1 MTRLEKYLVATATEI
16 IEAETTVSRYFV
28 IGNVKVR
35 VSDHLSKMS
44 DADLQ
49 VIIPLNG
56 GTKYIVTVKDSPGKF
71 LVWNATQIKDFIPSL
86 QIIKGLKEGV
96 QLKPKPKD
104 SAVQKIQLALNN
116 SNTDGGSLT
125 FDGTIIESR
134 LKEKQL
140 TSKQREVFRR
150 IKSTWD
156 ISQIGTLPSMIKV
169 DLGLSNGSVNEDV
182 QIFLTCTSLTYK
194 EILNIYKIIVV
205 DNRMVPTIKL
215 LQEAYSLIVQQD
227 SAII

>member
-1 MTRLEKYLVATATEI
+1 M
-16 IEAETTVSRYFV
+16 
-28 IGNVKVR
+28 
-35 VSDHLSKMS
+35 
-44 DADLQ
+44 
-49 VIIPLNG
+49 
-56 GTKYIVTVKDSPGKF
+56 
-71 LVWNATQIKDFIPSL
+71 

-104 SAVQKIQLALNN
+104 SAVQKIQLALN
-116 SNTDGGSLT
+116 NTDGGSLT

-150 IKSTWD
+150 TKSTWD
-156 ISQIGTLPSMIKV
+156 ISQILPSMIKV

-194 EILNIYKIIVV
+194 EILNIYKIIVEPYGS
-205 DNRMVPTIKL
+205 N
-215 LQEAYSLIVQQD
+215 Y
-227 SAII
+227 

>member
-1 MTRLEKYLVATATEI
+1 MEC
-16 IEAETTVSRYFV
+16 
-28 IGNVKVR
+28 
-35 VSDHLSKMS
+35 
-44 DADLQ
+44 
-49 VIIPLNG
+49 
-56 GTKYIVTVKDSPGKF
+56 
-71 LVWNATQIKDFIPSL
+71 TQIKDFIPSL

-116 SNTDGGSLT
+116 SNTDG
-125 FDGTIIESR
+125 TIIESR

-150 IKSTWD
+150 TKSTWD

-205 DNRMVPTIKL
+205 DNHMVPTIKL
-215 LQEAYSLIVQQD
+215 LQEAYSLIVQ
-227 SAII
+227 

>member
-1 MTRLEKYLVATATEI
+1 MECN
-16 IEAETTVSRYFV
+16 S
-28 IGNVKVR
+28 N
-35 VSDHLSKMS
+35 
-44 DADLQ
+44 
-49 VIIPLNG
+49 
-56 GTKYIVTVKDSPGKF
+56 
-71 LVWNATQIKDFIPSL
+71 KDFIPSL

-150 IKSTWD
+150 TKSTWD

-215 LQEAYSLIVQQD
+215 LQEAYSLIVQ
-227 SAII
+227 

>member
-1 MTRLEKYLVATATEI
+1 MKDLLEKYKMFQTPKLANEI
-16 IEAETTVSRYFV
+16 SW
-28 IGNVKVR
+28 
-35 VSDHLSKMS
+35 
-44 DADLQ
+44 
-49 VIIPLNG
+49 
-56 GTKYIVTVKDSPGKF
+56 KDMKEFNSYM
-71 LVWNATQIKDFIPSL
+71 
-86 QIIKGLKEGV
+86 KEGV

-150 IKSTWD
+150 TKSTWD

-215 LQEAYSLIVQQD
+215 LQEAYSLIVQ
-227 SAII
+227 

>member
-1 MTRLEKYLVATATEI
+1 M
-16 IEAETTVSRYFV
+16 
-28 IGNVKVR
+28 
-35 VSDHLSKMS
+35 
-44 DADLQ
+44 
-49 VIIPLNG
+49 
-56 GTKYIVTVKDSPGKF
+56 
-71 LVWNATQIKDFIPSL
+71 
-86 QIIKGLKEGV
+86 QIIKGLKEEV

-104 SAVQKIQLALNN
+104 SAVQLALN
-116 SNTDGGSLT
+116 NTDGGSLT

-150 IKSTWD
+150 TKSTWD

-169 DLGLSNGSVNEDV
+169 DLSNGSVNEDV

-205 DNRMVPTIKL
+205 DNHMVPTIKL
-215 LQEAYSLIVQQD
+215 LQEAYSLIVQ
-227 SAII
+227 